1 MLHVAL
7 IFYVKKYAWVY
18 DKLEPL
24 TNVSVKLCLSKY
36 VHVILLK
43 IGIFLSDKIKSGQ
56 EL

>member
-36 VHVILLK
+36 VPVILLK
-43 IGIFLSDKIKSGQ
+43 IGISLSDKIKSGQ